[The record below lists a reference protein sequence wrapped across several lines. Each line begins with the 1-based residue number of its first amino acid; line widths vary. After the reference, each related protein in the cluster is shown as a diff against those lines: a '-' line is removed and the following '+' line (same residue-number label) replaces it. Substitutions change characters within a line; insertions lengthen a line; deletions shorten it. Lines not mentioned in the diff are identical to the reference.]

1 MFGRLIQLATRFLP
15 RPLLHRLAVAAGRAI
30 ALLYRG
36 HRFEDP
42 IDGCRYR
49 KLLPYGR
56 TNRRPNAL
64 APRSLSLE
72 RHRLIWLYLT
82 RELALGQKPLNV
94 LHIAPEWCLLQRLK
108 RLPNIHYTT
117 ADLESPWASVH
128 CDIQHLPF
136 PDNTFDLILCNHVL
150 EHIPDDRQA
159 MRELLRVLRPGGAAM
174 LLVPQNL
181 SLAHTL
187 EDPAIN
193 TPALR
198 EKFYYQRDH
207 LRLYGLDYTARL
219 AQEGFRVEALN
230 YFARLA
236 PDERTRFALREDDT
250 LYIGHKTNPAL

>member
-1 MFGRLIQLATRFLP
+1 MLGRIIQLATRFLP
-15 RPLLHRLAVAAGRAI
+15 RPLLHRIAVAAGRAV

-36 HRFEDP
+36 NRFEDP

-82 RELALGQKPLNV
+82 RELALEKKQLYV
-94 LHIAPEWCLLQRLK
+94 LHMAPEWCLRRRLQ
-108 RLPNIHYTT
+108 RLPNIRYTT
-117 ADLESPWASVH
+117 ADLKSPWADVH
-128 CDIQHLPF
+128 CDIQNLPF
-136 PDNTFDLILCNHVL
+136 PADSFDLILCNHVL
-150 EHIPDDRQA
+150 EHIPDDRRA
-159 MRELLRVLRPGGAAM
+159 MRELLRVMRPGGTAL

-181 SLAHTL
+181 NMEQTL

-207 LRLYGLDYTARL
+207 LRLYGRDYTDRL
-219 AQEGFRVEALN
+219 AQEGFAVETID
-230 YFARLA
+230 YFAQL
-236 PDERTRFALREDDT
+236 PDNERIRYALRREDT
-250 LYIGHKTNPAL
+250 LYLGRKPDAMP